1 LVNEHESH
9 TLPDM
14 VKIVIENL
22 DKKELKVN
30 VGSKTVLNHLQ
41 DHFLDWMHACGA
53 KGRCTT
59 CKMELV
65 AGSENLSEPTAAE
78 LKFRRAGELLENERL
93 ACQASIKGNLIIR
106 VPESSKLPHLTY
118 TD

>member
-1 LVNEHESH
+1 
-9 TLPDM
+9 M

-22 DKKELKVN
+22 GRKELIVN
-30 VGSKTVLNHLQ
+30 NDSKTVLKHLQ

-65 AGSENLSEPTAAE
+65 SGSENLNDLTEAE
-78 LKFRRAGELLENERL
+78 IKYRNKGELLSNERL
-93 ACQASIKGNLIIR
+93 TCQARAYGDLVIR
-106 VPESSKLPHLTY
+106 VPESSKLPHISY
-118 TD
+118 SD

>member
-1 LVNEHESH
+1 
-9 TLPDM
+9 M

-30 VGSKTVLNHLQ
+30 VGTKTVLNHIQ

-65 AGSENLSEPTAAE
+65 KGMENLSEPTAAE
-78 LKFRRAGELLENERL
+78 LRYRSAGELLENERL
-93 ACQASIKGNLIIR
+93 ACQALALGDLIIK
-106 VPESSKLPHLTY
+106 VPEPSKLPHVTY
-118 TD
+118 SD